1 VGQDPLRPTCA
12 VGAQT
17 DWDGRRILSTGLVI
31 LVMIAWLAASALLF
45 WILIAWD

>member
-1 VGQDPLRPTCA
+1 VGQDWLRPTWV